1 MVSSQSLL
9 NEQYH
14 RDDTVPLVPGPIA
27 ANARHGEPM
36 NDPTNSSQRIDTTAE
51 ETCPAPTA
59 QMPEQ
64 DDAQQRAPAIQTAQ
78 VPSATTF
85 KLMS

>member
-1 MVSSQSLL
+1 MASSQSPL

-14 RDDTVPLVPGPIA
+14 RDDAVRLVPGPIA
-27 ANARHGEPM
+27 PNARHGGPM
-36 NDPTNSSQRIDTTAE
+36 NDPTDSSQHIDITAE
-51 ETCPAPTA
+51 ETCPAPTV
-59 QMPEQ
+59 QMLAQ
-64 DDAQQRAPAIQTAQ
+64 DDAQQRAPAIQTAE

>member
-1 MVSSQSLL
+1 MVSSQSPL
-9 NEQYH
+9 NERYR
-14 RDDTVPLVPGPIA
+14 RDDTVPLVPGPIG

-36 NDPTNSSQRIDTTAE
+36 NDPTDSSQHIDITAE
-51 ETCPAPTA
+51 ETCPAPTV
-59 QMPEQ
+59 QMLAE